1 MKINNVGVNA
11 VNPYKRQVQKLDA
24 AEQTKK
30 QVSDQLQIS
39 SVAKELQSSSFTT
52 ERAERIQQ
60 LKVDIES
67 GNYKVDAKQ
76 VAGDLLAF
84 YRK

>member
-11 VNPYKRQVQKLDA
+11 VNPYKRQAQKLDA

-30 QVSDQLQIS
+30 QSADQLQIS
-39 SVAKELQSSSFTT
+39 SVAKELQSSSFAT

-67 GNYKVDAKQ
+67 SNYKVDAKQ
-76 VAGDLLAF
+76 VAGDLIAF

>member
-11 VNPYKRQVQKLDA
+11 VNPYKRQAQKLDA
-24 AEQTKK
+24 AEQTRK
-30 QVSDQLQIS
+30 QAADQLQIS
-39 SVAKELQSSSFTT
+39 SVAKELQSSSFST

-67 GNYKVDAKQ
+67 GNYKVNAKQ
-76 VAGDLLAF
+76 VAEDLLAF

>member
-11 VNPYKRQVQKLDA
+11 VNPYKRQAQKLDA

-30 QVSDQLQIS
+30 QSADQLQIS
-39 SVAKELQSSSFTT
+39 SVAKELQSSTYSI
-52 ERAERIQQ
+52 ERAERVQQ

-67 GNYKVDAKQ
+67 GNYKVDANK
-76 VAGDLLAF
+76 VASDLLAF

>member
-11 VNPYKRQVQKLDA
+11 VNPYKRQAQKLDA
-24 AEQTKK
+24 AEQTRK
-30 QVSDQLQIS
+30 QAADQLQIS
-39 SVAKELQSSSFTT
+39 SVAKELQSSSFAT

-60 LKVDIES
+60 LKVVIES
-67 GNYKVDAKQ
+67 GNYKVDAKK
-76 VAGDLLAF
+76 VAEDLLAF

>member
-11 VNPYKRQVQKLDA
+11 VNPYKLQAQKLDA
-24 AEQTKK
+24 TQQTKK
-30 QVSDQLQIS
+30 QGADQLQIS
-39 SVAKELQSSSFTT
+39 SVAKELQSSSFAT

>member
-11 VNPYKRQVQKLDA
+11 VNPYKLQSQKLDA

-30 QVSDQLQIS
+30 QASDKLEIS
-39 SVAKELQSSSFTT
+39 SVAKELQSSSYST
-52 ERAERIQQ
+52 ERSERIQQ
-60 LKVDIES
+60 LKVDIET
-67 GNYKVDAKQ
+67 GNYKVDANK